1 MSRAAAYELMR
12 QSSVAGV
19 PGEMF
24 AEIVSGGC
32 CEFTIIFKPGRNLG
46 SAISRESGVT
56 LYASQ
61 SQMSKFDQIKIGY
74 REDLSGGGFF
84 FQGPTINVNPC
95 GNCFSF
101 SK

>member
-1 MSRAAAYELMR
+1 MR
-12 QSSVAGV
+12 QSSVAGI

-32 CEFTIIFKPGRNLG
+32 SDFTIIFKPGRNLG

-56 LYASQ
+56 LYAKQ
-61 SQMSKFDQIKIGY
+61 SQIAQFDRINIGY

-84 FQGPTINVNPC
+84 FQGPTIKVSPC

-101 SK
+101 LK